1 MDPMTDC
8 CGTPPIGW
16 PPRMQRRLRVSVC
29 LQGCVAGALL
39 LAIQGCGWVDS
50 TGNDGSGS
58 STPTNILP
66 AVADRRVDLLEEKV
80 GVLDLHPESAD
91 DSDSHAFNLTSWE
104 VTETG
109 PLAECRDSFLL
120 DEAAPSLQQACSLA
134 EFACQ
139 LFISPDTSTD
149 APTTHQ
155 RLLLYPPRL
164 GLPVGVRMRFHFEA
178 DLDNATG
185 AAATVAQAAAATT
198 NATPLLQRM
207 DPVTAYEDVAFC
219 IDATNEAPQAVDDE
233 FTVAFGGSLAVV
245 GADTSTQ
252 CHPTSNL
259 TQTSTHLMSNDVDD
273 RDQRAGCLT
282 AELLTLPAHA
292 ANDFATS
299 FTAGG
304 GFVYQPDPSAD
315 SRRDRFTYRLSD
327 GALTSQPATVTLIV
341 SNDAGLP
348 LALADTYS
356 VETGSSRNIFYPLS
370 NDIDPDGLSLRVVAV
385 GQPDRGGSATLRGQ
399 DQIIYTP
406 AQNNT
411 GTEMFSYT
419 IENSAGTRQSGLIT
433 VEMR

>member
-8 CGTPPIGW
+8 CGTPQNDR
-16 PPRMQRRLRVSVC
+16 PRRTPRRSPVSVC
-29 LQGCVAGALL
+29 LSGFITSALL
-39 LAIQGCGWVDS
+39 VMMQGCGWVDS
-50 TGNDGSGS
+50 TGNDGSG

-80 GVLDLHPESAD
+80 GILDLQPESAD
-91 DSDSHAFNLTSWE
+91 DTASHAFNLTSWE

-120 DEAAPSLQQACSLA
+120 EEAAPSLQQACSLA

-139 LFISPDTSTD
+139 LFISPDTSAD

-178 DLDNATG
+178 EPDNAAG
-185 AAATVAQAAAATT
+185 AATTIAQAAANT
-198 NATPLLQRM
+198 NATALLQRM

-219 IDATNEAPQAVDDE
+219 IDAANEAPQAVDDE

-259 TQTSTHLMSNDVDD
+259 TQTSTHLISNDVDD
-273 RDQRAGCLT
+273 SDQRAGCLT

-292 ANDFATS
+292 ANDFAAS

-315 SRRDRFTYRLSD
+315 SRRDRFTYRLND
-327 GALTSQPATVTLIV
+327 GALTSEPATVTLIV

-370 NDIDPDGLSLRVVAV
+370 NDIDPDGLNLRVVAV
-385 GQPDRGGSATLRGQ
+385 GQPDRDGSATLRGR

-419 IENSAGTRQSGLIT
+419 IENSAGAQQSGLIT